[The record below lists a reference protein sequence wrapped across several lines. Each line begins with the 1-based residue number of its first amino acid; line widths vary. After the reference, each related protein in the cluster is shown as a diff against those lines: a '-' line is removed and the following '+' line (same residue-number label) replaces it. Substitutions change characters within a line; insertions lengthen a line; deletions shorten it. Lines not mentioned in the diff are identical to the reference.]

1 MKTLLV
7 GEIDRIKC
15 VVMMLQFSKSSFEIP
30 FIISE
35 DEQKLDG
42 TDCEVYPIEV
52 LPQVP
57 NVFELIFICG
67 KKYSEYS
74 DVLTAA
80 GIPETIIKSDR
91 QIEEYVPADKIMGVY
106 AAIIR
111 EKGLAK
117 YKDKDHILIGDFTYG
132 YAEVHGFPS
141 FPREN
146 ETLTIGKFCSIADGV
161 AFMLGSEHDP
171 GLCTT
176 YPFNML
182 FKEYADIN
190 SHPRLKGNIV
200 VGNDVWFGSDCKIM
214 SGVTIGDG
222 ACIAANAVVTK
233 DVPPY
238 AIVGGVPAKVIRK
251 RFPDEIIEKFM
262 EIKWWDWPWE
272 MIYKAIPILQ
282 SGSYEELFAFYDEF
296 HKTG

>member
-1 MKTLLV
+1 MKTLLI
-7 GEIDRIKC
+7 GNLCRIKSAI
-15 VVMMLQFSKSSFEIP
+15 LLLNYSKNSFEIP

-42 TDCEVYPIEV
+42 VDCKVYPIEA

-57 NVFELIFICG
+57 NIFDLILICS

-80 GIPETIIKSDR
+80 GIPEAIIKSDR
-91 QIEEYVPADKIMGVY
+91 QLDEYVPADKIMGVY

-117 YKDKDHILIGDFTYG
+117 YKDKDYITIGDFTYG
-132 YAEVHGFPS
+132 HADVHKFT
-141 FPREN
+141 RETP
-146 ETLTIGKFCSIADGV
+146 TLTVGKFCSIASG
-161 AFMLGSEHDP
+161 ATFMLGGEHDP

-176 YPFNML
+176 YPFNM
-182 FKEYADIN
+182 FFNEYSDID

-233 DVPPY
+233 DVSPY
-238 AIVGGVPAKVIRK
+238 TIVGGVPAQVIRK